1 MFLLDEASGAPL
13 AIAQPSH
20 SWMAWQIARRWG
32 NRRFTRAE
40 PIAEVQAA
48 VLLHDAGWDRF
59 DARPELAPGGRPRTF
74 DSMDTATHLAIW
86 RESTRRAIQVS
97 RYAGLLVAAHHRML
111 AGRKLDDLA
120 GRDDREGVEL
130 TRELDREMAAIV
142 ASLEAG
148 LAGDPRYQHVLEGP
162 GRRANA
168 LILAAAD
175 RISVWLC
182 AGLTFPIELPAAG
195 RQGEELTVTVR
206 RLGPGRLCLDPW
218 PMEGTR
224 VTVHCEGV
232 RLATT
237 RFTNPEELA
246 GAFETAPTER
256 LSFELLRS
264 SVSGPSSGRSRP

>member
-1 MFLLDEASGAPL
+1 
-13 AIAQPSH
+13 
-20 SWMAWQIARRWG
+20 MAWQIARRWG
-32 NRRFTRAE
+32 NRRFARAE

-130 TRELDREMAAIV
+130 ARTFDREMAAIV
-142 ASLEAG
+142 SSLEAG
-148 LAGDPRYQHVLEGP
+148 LAPDPRYQHVLHGP

-175 RISVWLC
+175 RLSVWLC
-182 AGLTFPIELPAAG
+182 AGLAFPIELPAAG
-195 RQGEELTVTVR
+195 RRSEELTVTVR
-206 RLGPGRLCLDPW
+206 RLGPGRLRLDPW

-224 VTVHCEGV
+224 LTVHCEAR
-232 RLATT
+232 RLPAA
-237 RFTNPEELA
+237 RFADAADLA
-246 GAFETAPTER
+246 RALEAAPTER
-256 LSFELLRS
+256 LAFELLRA
-264 SVSGPSSGRSRP
+264 SRVGDGADR